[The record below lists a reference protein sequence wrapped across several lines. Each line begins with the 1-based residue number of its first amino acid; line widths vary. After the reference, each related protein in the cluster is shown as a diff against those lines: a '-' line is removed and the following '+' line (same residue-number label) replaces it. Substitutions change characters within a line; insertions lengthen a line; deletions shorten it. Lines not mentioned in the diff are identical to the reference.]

1 MGYSGSWL
9 CPSELDRE
17 RLRDMAVRVK
27 PARMAAMGVLAV
39 SLLVGGPWMGFWT
52 LIPLAIAL
60 LGFAVIDRRLTTDE
74 RPEYGVAAAWALAQL
89 LIAASVALT
98 GGVDSPAIGWF
109 AIPIVTLS
117 ARFNKRGVWVGLAF
131 TLGLLLA
138 STIAVTPAAFLDAPQ
153 HVTAAIAI
161 VVAVAILSTALM
173 SSELEHRTGAV
184 LDPLTG
190 LFNRAA
196 LEQRFTELAHQAA
209 VTGAN
214 VGIVVGD
221 LDNFKE
227 INDTHGHSRG
237 DAVLRDA
244 AYAMR
249 KSLRSFDLLYRLG
262 GEEFVVLLPDAT
274 TTEARRV
281 AEHLRT
287 ALAFAKPGG
296 LTISISLGVASASG
310 ADVTFAQ
317 LFDVADTALYQAKQ
331 RGRNQVWADG
341 DDAGPERLV
350 PVLSHPDRLTFEHS

>member
-9 CPSELDRE
+9 CPSEMDRE

-27 PARMAAMGVLAV
+27 PARMASMGVLAV

-52 LIPLAIAL
+52 LIPLALAL
-60 LGFAVIDRRLTTDE
+60 VGFAIIDRRLTTDE
-74 RPEYGVAAAWALAQL
+74 RPEFGVAAAWCLAQL

-98 GGVDSPAIGWF
+98 GDVHSPAIGWF

-117 ARFNKRGVWVGLAF
+117 ARFNKRGVWAGLAF
-131 TLGLLLA
+131 TLTLLLA
-138 STIAVTPAAFLDAPQ
+138 STVAVDPRAFLDAPQ
-153 HVTAAIAI
+153 HVTSAIAI

-196 LEQRFTELAHQAA
+196 LEQRFAELAHQASI
-209 VTGAN
+209 TGAS
-214 VGIVVGD
+214 VGMVIGD

-227 INDTHGHSRG
+227 INDTHGHARG

-249 KSLRSFDLLYRLG
+249 KALRSFDLLYRLG

-274 TTEARRV
+274 TTDARRV

-296 LTISISLGVASASG
+296 LAVSISLGVASASG

-317 LFDVADTALYQAKQ
+317 LFEDADRALYEAKQ
-331 RGRNQVWADG
+331 RGRNQVWGAG
-341 DDAGPERLV
+341 DDARPPRAMPALRH
-350 PVLSHPDRLTFEHS
+350 SDRLSFEYS